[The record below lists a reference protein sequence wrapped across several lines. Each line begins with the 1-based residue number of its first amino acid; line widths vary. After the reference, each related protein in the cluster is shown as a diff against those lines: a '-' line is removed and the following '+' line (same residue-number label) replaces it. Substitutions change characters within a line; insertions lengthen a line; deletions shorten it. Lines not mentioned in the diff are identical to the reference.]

1 MDIGGALGLVVFTLL
16 SAALIGYLAYAM
28 VHPETF

>member
-1 MDIGGALGLVVFTLL
+1 MDLSGALGLVVFTLV